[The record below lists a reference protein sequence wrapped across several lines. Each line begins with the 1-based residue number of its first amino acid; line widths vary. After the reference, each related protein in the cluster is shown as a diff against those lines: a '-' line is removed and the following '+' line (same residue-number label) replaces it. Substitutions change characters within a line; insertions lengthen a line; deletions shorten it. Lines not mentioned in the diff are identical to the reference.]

1 MKVKVKQT
9 FRDKDDFS
17 KIYGVGDI
25 VDFEDGRAANIIAL
39 GLADR
44 ADGGAKTDGGKA
56 GDEEKASDNK
66 PDLDTLGGTTD
77 DTPKRK
83 RSKE

>member
-44 ADGGAKTDGGKA
+44 ADGGKADKPDGVQTA
-56 GDEEKASDNK
+56 

>member
-44 ADGGAKTDGGKA
+44 ADGGAKPDGGKA
-56 GDEEKASDNK
+56 DKPEGVQTA